1 MVSLMLAAT
10 LATTPFQQALSVLP
24 QETTTSMLLLD
35 SVEVRV
41 AEEEARQEI
50 IEMCAALEDKNVSLY
65 LKYPT
70 INIEKIYYDYEQQ
83 YQKPYEE
90 LKRILVRLND
100 IKEYVPQEYL
110 QDIDPKNNPTSTA
123 SQVKTNLEK
132 AQAIQKIAENNY
144 QAAQEEAAAKDGLL
158 AGRQSGLNKISG
170 VNYYDG
176 RLETYYSSKV
186 SYHYRTSEWLLDEE
200 GFYRTN
206 SGFFVVAA
214 SDMPIGTVFEGS
226 KGLCCVLDSGCDEG
240 VTDYYV
246 NW

>member
-10 LATTPFQQALSVLP
+10 LATTPFQQVLSILP

-35 SVEVRV
+35 SVEVRI
-41 AEEEARQEI
+41 AEEKARREI
-50 IEMCAALEDKNVSLY
+50 IEMCAALEDESVSLY

-70 INIEKIYYDYEQQ
+70 INIEKVYYDYEQQ

-110 QDIDPKNNPTSTA
+110 EDIDPKNNPTNTV
-123 SQVKTNLEK
+123 SQVKANLERV
-132 AQAIQKIAENNY
+132 QAIQEIAENNY
-144 QAAQEEAAAKDGLL
+144 QAAQEEVAAKDSLL
-158 AGRQSGLNKISG
+158 TGKQSGLNKISG
-170 VNYYDG
+170 TNYYNG

-200 GFYRTN
+200 GFYRTT